1 MRRTLVIAPDRQ
13 RGWAFVIVLIAL
25 AIVAFLAR
33 DAIVA
38 MLGTVTSAPAAESR
52 LPPAARTPIDATQ
65 ATPVIATP
73 VERARAV
80 DGVVQQGDAALRER
94 IEREA
99 R

>member
-1 MRRTLVIAPDRQ
+1 ML
-13 RGWAFVIVLIAL
+13 VIVLLAL

-33 DAIVA
+33 DSLQRYFG
-38 MLGTVTSAPAAESR
+38 MLTGGSETIESR
-52 LPPAARTPIDATQ
+52 LPPAARPAADATSS
-65 ATPVIATP
+65 TPTITAP

-80 DGVVQQGDAALRER
+80 EGVVQQQADDMAKR